1 MLFVNIF
8 PIFASVKGIEAG
20 WLLFFIMDRIEFEK
34 TLKSAAEVRGC
45 VVKGIDFDDDNNV
58 FDVVIART
66 DLEPVSLEDCESIHR
81 AVLSRFD
88 RNVEDYALTIGSE
101 GMDAGEADEILKTIN
116 E

>member
-1 MLFVNIF
+1 MLFVIIIS
-8 PIFASVKGIEAG
+8 IFAIVKGIEAG

-34 TLKSAAEVRGC
+34 TVKSAAEARGC
-45 VVKGIDFDDDNNV
+45 VVREIDFDDDNNV

-66 DLEPVSLEDCESIHR
+66 DLGAVSLEDCESVHR

-88 RNVEDYALTIGSE
+88 RNIEDYALTIGSE